1 MSDYVLKTYDKGY
14 EDIQAKVGIKVANN
28 WINAHQTPVDR
39 LKDVYSQPGFDPETR
54 HYCFKGDK
62 MVGFLTSKVLEEKEG
77 EPKKASL
84 VFPSVLPD
92 HEEATDL
99 LIKKALT
106 TLKDKGVEEV
116 ETYASALCGNQVE
129 LANKHGFTY
138 VKDTENIV
146 FTLKVEN
153 IDENVSKGNLR
164 KFDKE
169 KDLEAWLKLVEKYD
183 AYDEDQLERIKK
195 EIVED
200 LDSEFSLAHFVIEE
214 EGEIV
219 GTSLVYRNPIKPNS
233 ANLAHTYFEDLK
245 YLEQLVAKAAKVAK
259 KENIDY
265 FLIWLFGN
273 RLPFKKDFAQ
283 LNTNYAQPYAT
294 LFNKKL

>member
-14 EDIQAKVGIKVANN
+14 EDIQAKVGSKVANN
-28 WINAHQTPVDR
+28 WINAHQTSADR
-39 LKDVYSQPGFDPETR
+39 LKEVYSQPEFDPETR

-77 EPKKASL
+77 EPKRASL
-84 VFPSVLPD
+84 VFPSVLHG
-92 HEEATDL
+92 HEEATDM
-99 LIKKALT
+99 LIVKALS
-106 TLKDKGVEEV
+106 TLKNKGVEEV

-129 LANKHGFTY
+129 LANKYGFTY

-153 IDENVSKGNLR
+153 IDDKVSKGIIR

-169 KDLEAWLKLVEKYD
+169 KDLEKWLKLVEKYD

-200 LDSEFSLAHFVIEE
+200 LGSEFTLSHFVIEE
-214 EGEIV
+214 DGEIV
-219 GTSLVYRNPIKPNS
+219 GTSLVYRNPIKPTA
-233 ANLAHTYFEDLK
+233 ANLAHTYFKDPK
-245 YLEQLVAKAAKVAK
+245 YLEQLVAKAARVAK
-259 KENIDY
+259 KEGIEY

-273 RLPFKKDFAQ
+273 RLAFKKDFAQ

-294 LFNKKL
+294 LFKKKI

>member
-14 EDIQAKVGIKVANN
+14 ENIQAKVGSKVANN
-28 WINAHQTPVDR
+28 WINAHQTSADR
-39 LKDVYSQPGFDPETR
+39 LKEVYSQPEFDPETR

-84 VFPSVLPD
+84 VFPSVLHG
-92 HEEATDL
+92 HEEATDM
-99 LIKKALT
+99 LIVKALS
-106 TLKDKGVEEV
+106 TLKNKGVEEV

-129 LANKHGFTY
+129 LANKYGFTY

-153 IDENVSKGNLR
+153 IDDKVSKGIIR

-169 KDLEAWLKLVEKYD
+169 KDLEKWLKLVEKYD

-200 LDSEFSLAHFVIEE
+200 LGSEFTLSHFVIEE
-214 EGEIV
+214 DGEIV
-219 GTSLVYRNPIKPNS
+219 GTSLVYRNPIKPTA
-233 ANLAHTYFEDLK
+233 ANLAHTYFKDPK
-245 YLEQLVAKAAKVAK
+245 YLEQLVAKAARVAK
-259 KENIDY
+259 KEGIEY

-294 LFNKKL
+294 LFKKKI